1 MAEKKQNIQDGK
13 NIELDGIT
21 IINEG
26 ISLAEKEEVK
36 EEAKEEAPAEETAE
50 VEITPDVKIETSD
63 NVAEEE
69 TKEVAEEP
77 VPEVNAEEIPAPI
90 AIDIDPVAVDEAP
103 AQEAVVSDQVV
114 APIAEIPVSEEVPA
128 YNVEAP
134 IQAEVETSAENSFL
148 SGRYNDFV
156 SDNRPAVPAIPENII
171 TAFDMA
177 KNEVGEIYLKNQ
189 ELESKMAG
197 YESAIAEKDQII
209 LDKERQINEL
219 STKVKT
225 YEDKLSL
232 VRNKVLDEF
241 GLGGMA
247 VEQAPAPVA
256 EVQPAATFADD
267 GVTINNDISLA
278 A

>member
-36 EEAKEEAPAEETAE
+36 EEAKEEAPEAE

-63 NVAEEE
+63 NVAEKEE
-69 TKEVAEEP
+69 TPEAEAAPEEV
-77 VPEVNAEEIPAPI
+77 PAPI
-90 AIDIDPVAVDEAP
+90 AIDIDPVTVDEAP

-114 APIAEIPVSEEVPA
+114 APIAETPVADEVPT
-128 YNVEAP
+128 YEVEAP
-134 IQAEVETSAENSFL
+134 VQTPAEAPAESAFTF
-148 SGRYNDFV
+148 GGYTDTV
-156 SDNRPAVPAIPENII
+156 ADNRPAVPAIPENII

-219 STKVKT
+219 ATKVKT

-247 VEQAPAPVA
+247 VEQAQAQPAPAPVA